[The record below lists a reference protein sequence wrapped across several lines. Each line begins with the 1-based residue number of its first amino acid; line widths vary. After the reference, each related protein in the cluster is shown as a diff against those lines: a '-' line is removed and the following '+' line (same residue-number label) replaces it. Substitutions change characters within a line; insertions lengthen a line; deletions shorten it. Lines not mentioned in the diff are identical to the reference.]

1 MTFASI
7 DDIGHSGFD
16 GFVTVSALQ
25 ASKCCEVPNKPG
37 VYLVVRPSSVLPEF
51 LNESVG
57 GRFKGNDPTVP
68 TRTLESKWVENTL
81 VLYIGKA
88 GPRTATLRSRLLQ
101 YVRFGQGQRIGHWG
115 GRYIWQLR
123 ESYDLLVCWKITAL
137 DSPRMIE
144 KALMNEFKQAHGKLP
159 FANLSH

>member
-1 MTFASI
+1 MASLQSLLFK
-7 DDIGHSGFD
+7 HR
-16 GFVTVSALQ
+16 SAAKSRISPVFISCLR
-25 ASKCCEVPNKPG
+25 PNSE
-37 VYLVVRPSSVLPEF
+37 RPEF
-51 LNESVG
+51 LSESVG
-57 GRFKGNDPTVP
+57 GRFKGNDPTVAA
-68 TRTLESKWVENTL
+68 RTLESRWVENTP

-88 GPRTATLRSRLLQ
+88 GSRTATLRSRLWQ
-101 YVRFGQGQRIGHWG
+101 YVRFGQGERVGHWG

-123 ESYDLLVCWKITAL
+123 EPCDLLVCWKITAL